1 MLHGNMTGS
10 VDAIPLSNLSLSLLP
25 ALVVLVILQRWS
37 AGAGAALYGV
47 GRMIA
52 QLALVGYVLTFIFG
66 TAHPAVVLGTLS
78 VMLTEAGWIALR
90 PVARRRKAIYRQ
102 ALAAISVAG
111 LSTLAPTCR
120 DATNIVT
127 QGVLAADPWHDPTVL
142 IPLGGM
148 VFASSMNAVSLSA
161 ERLDAE
167 LSRGASYLAAR
178 PIAMRSALIPQ
189 VNTLFAVGLVSLP
202 GMMTGQIL
210 SGISPL
216 IAVRYQIMVMCML
229 FGAAGMS
236 AACFLAMQ
244 RPRGDESSPS
254 GAA

>member
-1 MLHGNMTGS
+1 MLHGYMTGS
-10 VDAIPLSNLSLSLLP
+10 VDAIPLANLSLSLLP

-47 GRMIA
+47 GRMVA

-66 TAHPAVVLGTLS
+66 TAHPAVVLGTLT
-78 VMLTEAGWIALR
+78 VMLTAAGWISLR
-90 PVARRRKAIYRQ
+90 PVARRRRAVYPQ
-102 ALAAISVAG
+102 ALAAICASGV
-111 LSTLAPTCR
+111 STLAL
-120 DATNIVT
+120 IT

-148 VFASSMNAVSLSA
+148 VFAASMNAVSLSA

-167 LSRGASYLAAR
+167 LSRGSSYHDAR

-216 IAVRYQIMVMCML
+216 IAVRYQVMVMCML

-236 AACFLAMQ
+236 AACFLALQ
-244 RPRGDESSPS
+244 RPRGEESPTPV
-254 GAA
+254 A

>member
-47 GRMIA
+47 GRMVA

-78 VMLTEAGWIALR
+78 VMLTAAGWIALR

-111 LSTLAPTCR
+111 LSTLAL
-120 DATNIVT
+120 VT

-167 LSRGASYLAAR
+167 LARGASYLAAR

-244 RPRGDESSPS
+244 RPRADESSPAS
-254 GAA
+254 GVT

>member
-10 VDAIPLSNLSLSLLP
+10 VDAIPISNLSLSLLP

-47 GRMIA
+47 GRMVA

-78 VMLTEAGWIALR
+78 VMLTAAGWIALR
-90 PVARRRKAIYRQ
+90 PVARRRKTIYRQ

-111 LSTLAPTCR
+111 LSTLAL
-120 DATNIVT
+120 VT

-167 LSRGASYLAAR
+167 LARGASYLAAR

-244 RPRGDESSPS
+244 RPRGDESSPAS
-254 GAA
+254 GVT

>member
-1 MLHGNMTGS
+1 MTGS

-25 ALVVLVILQRWS
+25 ALVALAILQRWS

-47 GRMIA
+47 GRMVA

-66 TAHPAVVLGTLS
+66 TGHPAVVLGTLT
-78 VMLTEAGWIALR
+78 VMLTAAGWISLR
-90 PVARRRKAIYRQ
+90 PVARRRKAVYPQ
-102 ALAAISVAG
+102 ALAAIFAG
-111 LSTLAPTCR
+111 GVSTLTL
-120 DATNIVT
+120 IT
-127 QGVLAADPWHDPTVL
+127 QGVLTADPWHDPTVL

-167 LSRGASYLAAR
+167 LSRGASYRDAR

-244 RPRGDESSPS
+244 RPRRGGEPAPAPDNAVS
-254 GAA
+254 

>member
-1 MLHGNMTGS
+1 MLHGDMTGS

-25 ALVVLVILQRWS
+25 ALVVIAILRRWS
-37 AGAGAALYGV
+37 AGGGAALYGV
-47 GRMIA
+47 GRMVL

-66 TAHPAVVLGTLS
+66 TGHPVVVFATLT
-78 VMLTEAGWIALR
+78 VMLAAAGWISLR
-90 PVARRRKAIYRQ
+90 PLARRRRAVYPR
-102 ALAAISVAG
+102 ALAAIGAG
-111 LSTLAPTCR
+111 GVSTLVL
-120 DATNIVT
+120 VT

-167 LSRGASYLAAR
+167 LARGAAYHDAR

-189 VNTLFAVGLVSLP
+189 VNSLFAVGLVSLP

-210 SGISPL
+210 SGIPPL
-216 IAVRYQIMVMCML
+216 IAVRYQVMVMAML

-236 AACFLAMQ
+236 AACFLALQ
-244 RPRGDESSPS
+244 RPRDPASHESPGQES
-254 GAA
+254 AA

>member
-1 MLHGNMTGS
+1 MLPGNMNGS
-10 VDAIPLSNLSLSLLP
+10 VDAIPIANLSLSLLP
-25 ALVVLVILQRWS
+25 ALVVLAILHRWS
-37 AGAGAALYGV
+37 AGAGAALYGI
-47 GRMIA
+47 GRMVA

-66 TAHPAVVLGTLS
+66 TGHPAVVLGTLT
-78 VMLTEAGWIALR
+78 VMLTAAGWISLR
-90 PVARRRKAIYRQ
+90 PVARRRKAVYPQ
-102 ALAAISVAG
+102 ALAAICASG
-111 LSTLAPTCR
+111 LSTLVL
-120 DATNIVT
+120 VT

-148 VFASSMNAVSLSA
+148 VFAASMNAVSLSA

-167 LSRGASYLAAR
+167 LARGAPYRDAR

-210 SGISPL
+210 SGVSPL

-244 RPRGDESSPS
+244 RPRGGDEPS
-254 GAA
+254 RAADAA

>member
-1 MLHGNMTGS
+1 MLHRNMTGS

-25 ALVVLVILQRWS
+25 ALVALAILQRWS

-47 GRMIA
+47 GRMVA

-66 TAHPAVVLGTLS
+66 TGHPAVVLGTLT
-78 VMLTEAGWIALR
+78 VMLTAAGWISLR
-90 PVARRRKAIYRQ
+90 PVARRRKAVYPQ
-102 ALAAISVAG
+102 ALAAIFAG
-111 LSTLAPTCR
+111 GVSTLTL
-120 DATNIVT
+120 IT
-127 QGVLAADPWHDPTVL
+127 QGVLTADPWHDPTVL

-167 LSRGASYLAAR
+167 LSRGASYRDAR

-244 RPRGDESSPS
+244 RPRRGGEPAPAPDNAVS
-254 GAA
+254 

>member
-1 MLHGNMTGS
+1 MAVSPARAVSTGS
-10 VDAIPLSNLSLSLLP
+10 TGGGSGAAASGTGSGVDRS
-25 ALVVLVILQRWS
+25 
-37 AGAGAALYGV
+37 GAGGGTVAPGAGGV
-47 GRMIA
+47 
-52 QLALVGYVLTFIFG
+52 
-66 TAHPAVVLGTLS
+66 
-78 VMLTEAGWIALR
+78 
-90 PVARRRKAIYRQ
+90 
-102 ALAAISVAG
+102 
-111 LSTLAPTCR
+111 STLTL
-120 DATNIVT
+120 IT

-148 VFASSMNAVSLSA
+148 VFAASMNAVSLSA

-167 LSRGASYLAAR
+167 LARGASYHDAR

-210 SGISPL
+210 SGVSPL

-236 AACFLAMQ
+236 AACFLALQ
-244 RPRGDESSPS
+244 RPRRGEPSP
-254 GAA
+254 AADNAVS

>member
-47 GRMIA
+47 GRMVA
-52 QLALVGYVLTFIFG
+52 RLALVGYVLTFIFG
-66 TAHPAVVLGTLS
+66 TAHPAVVLDTLS
-78 VMLTEAGWIALR
+78 VMLTAAGWIALR

-111 LSTLAPTCR
+111 LSTLAL
-120 DATNIVT
+120 VT

-244 RPRGDESSPS
+244 RPRADGRSSAS

>member
-1 MLHGNMTGS
+1 MLHRNMTGS

-47 GRMIA
+47 GRMVA

-66 TAHPAVVLGTLS
+66 TRHPAVVLGTLT
-78 VMLTEAGWIALR
+78 VMLTAAGWISLR
-90 PVARRRKAIYRQ
+90 PLARRRKAVYPQ
-102 ALAAISVAG
+102 ALAAIFASGV
-111 LSTLAPTCR
+111 STLAL
-120 DATNIVT
+120 VT

-148 VFASSMNAVSLSA
+148 VFAASMNAVSLSA

-167 LSRGASYLAAR
+167 LARGAPYHDAR

-210 SGISPL
+210 SGVSPL

-244 RPRGDESSPS
+244 RPKRGGEPS
-254 GAA
+254 ATADTA

>member
-1 MLHGNMTGS
+1 MLHGDMTGS
-10 VDAIPLSNLSLSLLP
+10 VDPIPLTNLSLSLLP
-25 ALVVLVILQRWS
+25 ALVVLAILHRWS

-47 GRMIA
+47 GRMVA

-66 TAHPAVVLGTLS
+66 TAHPAVVLGTLT
-78 VMLTEAGWIALR
+78 VMLTAAGWISLR
-90 PVARRRKAIYRQ
+90 PVARRRRAVYPQ
-102 ALAAISVAG
+102 ALGAICLSGV
-111 LSTLAPTCR
+111 STLAL
-120 DATNIVT
+120 IT
-127 QGVLAADPWHDPTVL
+127 QGVLTADPWHDPTVL

-148 VFASSMNAVSLSA
+148 VFAASMNAVSLSA

-167 LSRGASYLAAR
+167 LARGTAYHDAR

-210 SGISPL
+210 SGVSPL

-244 RPRGDESSPS
+244 RPRGEESRSPV
-254 GAA
+254 A

>member
-1 MLHGNMTGS
+1 MTGS
-10 VDAIPLSNLSLSLLP
+10 VDAIPLANLSLSLLP
-25 ALVVLVILQRWS
+25 ALVVLVILRRWS
-37 AGAGAALYGV
+37 AGAGAALYGI
-47 GRMIA
+47 GRMVA

-66 TAHPAVVLGTLS
+66 TRHPIVVLGTLT
-78 VMLTEAGWIALR
+78 VMLIAAGWISLR
-90 PVARRRKAIYRQ
+90 PVARRRRTVYPQ
-102 ALAAISVAG
+102 ALAAICASGV
-111 LSTLAPTCR
+111 STLAL
-120 DATNIVT
+120 IT

-148 VFASSMNAVSLSA
+148 VFAASMNAVSLSA

-167 LSRGASYLAAR
+167 LVRGAPYRDAR
-178 PIAMRSALIPQ
+178 PIALRSALIPQ

-210 SGISPL
+210 SGVSPL

-236 AACFLAMQ
+236 AACFLALQ
-244 RPRGDESSPS
+244 RPRGDESP
-254 GAA
+254 APVA